1 MLNPATTTDTAKASE
16 VCLTGTFRAVDWDS
30 RTARFHGEDGTITT
44 VRFTPEQDG
53 WMRLVANIKVNLKGT
68 RQPPTAPDASQNG
81 QHDSE
86 ANANAHAESD
96 YVQLTEAKVPRA
108 NWEPYDDEDIFSVTP
123 AYIYDPDTHKTFD
136 FGMDVDE
143 WMRLIRGPDYQ
154 GCGP

>member
-1 MLNPATTTDTAKASE
+1 MLNPATTTDAARASE
-16 VCLTGTFRAVDWDS
+16 VYLTGTFRAVDWDS
-30 RTARFHGEDGTITT
+30 RTARFHDEDGAITT

-53 WMRLVANIKVNLKGT
+53 WMRLVANIRVNLKGT
-68 RQPPTAPDASQNG
+68 RQSPTAADASQNG
-81 QHDSE
+81 QRASDG
-86 ANANAHAESD
+86 HAESD

-108 NWEPYDDEDIFSVTP
+108 NWEPYDEEDFFSVTP